1 VPDVYDSIGTPTD
14 DGHRSQ
20 RQNAAEAGTDTCG
33 AFKLIPRLAL
43 RDPEPQTHLRPA
55 ILPSSGGDSSV
66 DSKETQAVAD
76 PVLEEVRDLLAEIRD
91 LLIPVYDEHL
101 AGYQERQAE
110 RTADLRAN
118 VTALLSTDKRK
129 KAWNLADGTRS
140 QRQIATESGMD
151 EGGASKFFKQ
161 LRSLRVVEDDPN
173 PKRTMEVD

>member
-1 VPDVYDSIGTPTD
+1 MNSADLLSVTPNP
-14 DGHRSQ
+14 RSSCDLLSCPCQ
-20 RQNAAEAGTDTCG
+20 E
-33 AFKLIPRLAL
+33 
-43 RDPEPQTHLRPA
+43 
-55 ILPSSGGDSSV
+55 GDASV
-66 DSKETQAVAD
+66 DSKETQTVAD

-101 AGYQERQAE
+101 SGYRERQAE
-110 RTADLRAN
+110 RTAELRAK

-161 LRSLRVVEDDPN
+161 LRGLRGVEDDPN